1 MFEKGLTQLVG
12 QKTSAKNILDLVLTT
27 DPDLHQDILISPFEF
42 SDHHLL
48 QINTCISLTPE
59 NDQILSSKRGISKFI
74 FEDHH
79 WNLVNERLSDILPS
93 LLPLFD
99 TKNTDAIYEDFI
111 NTIEDICLELEIP
124 TSNPKPFKHNIPP
137 QRRRLFKKR
146 CNILRRLK
154 SSESQHI
161 IHSLQERLSKVDQEL
176 QDSLEAEVIRKEI
189 RVVEDIKENVKA
201 FYSFANSK
209 RKTKPRI
216 GPFLV
221 GDEVVKEDDEL
232 ACTLADHFSSV
243 FSQPLQGPLPD
254 LPADVPTLE
263 EVEVTAKDCLAA
275 INSLN
280 RSSSPGPDGVTV
292 QFLVKCKESVAPFLA
307 SLLTKSMQES
317 QLPLL
322 MKIAHITP
330 LFKGGSKSDP
340 TNHRPVSVTSNVAK
354 VWEKIKRRKILA
366 FLQQHDLLPKK
377 QHGFLEHFN
386 TTTQLLEHFDQVL
399 EALESHDTVDIYYL
413 DFAKA
418 YDKCDFRL
426 LLHRLSTLGI
436 RGKVLRWIEAFLT
449 NRVQRVKVNGHLG
462 ELHPVLSGVP
472 QGTVLGPLL
481 FILFISPLA
490 HLPTS
495 STISSYADDTKLV
508 FGRTRSG
515 QGLQDDLEQI
525 YQWVASNNMAFNSS
539 KFRVMTFGNQDHPPH
554 YTDNSGQV
562 ITQSH
567 AIKDLGVIVESNG
580 EFKEHVQE
588 NTLNA
593 SQICGWIM
601 RTFHLRSP
609 TPMMTLFKS
618 LVQPHLDYCSPIWY
632 PKSACQI
639 NKVER
644 VQRVFTRQVQGMK
657 HLSYWDRLKRLH
669 IYSQQRRMERYK
681 IIHVFKCLHSF
692 IPTHGQPTFTFNPR
706 TGYHCQIKTLSK
718 TVPKCAKNI
727 AQHSVIFQGP
737 SLYNCLPPFL
747 RQKYCQK
754 DPIAHF
760 KQDLDMFLSS
770 IPDQPTVQGLFRPA
784 NSNSLLDQIF
794 YKT

>member
-1 MFEKGLTQLVG
+1 M
-12 QKTSAKNILDLVLTT
+12 
-27 DPDLHQDILISPFEF
+27 
-42 SDHHLL
+42 
-48 QINTCISLTPE
+48 
-59 NDQILSSKRGISKFI
+59 
-74 FEDHH
+74 
-79 WNLVNERLSDILPS
+79 
-93 LLPLFD
+93 
-99 TKNTDAIYEDFI
+99 
-111 NTIEDICLELEIP
+111 
-124 TSNPKPFKHNIPP
+124 
-137 QRRRLFKKR
+137 
-146 CNILRRLK
+146 
-154 SSESQHI
+154 
-161 IHSLQERLSKVDQEL
+161 
-176 QDSLEAEVIRKEI
+176 
-189 RVVEDIKENVKA
+189 
-201 FYSFANSK
+201 
-209 RKTKPRI
+209 
-216 GPFLV
+216 
-221 GDEVVKEDDEL
+221 
-232 ACTLADHFSSV
+232 
-243 FSQPLQGPLPD
+243 
-254 LPADVPTLE
+254 
-263 EVEVTAKDCLAA
+263 
-275 INSLN
+275 
-280 RSSSPGPDGVTV
+280 
-292 QFLVKCKESVAPFLA
+292 
-307 SLLTKSMQES
+307 
-317 QLPLL
+317 
-322 MKIAHITP
+322 
-330 LFKGGSKSDP
+330 
-340 TNHRPVSVTSNVAK
+340 
-354 VWEKIKRRKILA
+354 
-366 FLQQHDLLPKK
+366 
-377 QHGFLEHFN
+377 
-386 TTTQLLEHFDQVL
+386 
-399 EALESHDTVDIYYL
+399 
-413 DFAKA
+413 
-418 YDKCDFRL
+418 
-426 LLHRLSTLGI
+426 
-436 RGKVLRWIEAFLT
+436 
-449 NRVQRVKVNGHLG
+449 
-462 ELHPVLSGVP
+462 
-472 QGTVLGPLL
+472 
-481 FILFISPLA
+481 
-490 HLPTS
+490 
-495 STISSYADDTKLV
+495 

-588 NTLNA
+588 KTLKA

-681 IIHVFKCLHSF
+681 IIHVFKCLHSL
-692 IPTHGQPTFTFNPR
+692 IPTHGQLTFTFNPR